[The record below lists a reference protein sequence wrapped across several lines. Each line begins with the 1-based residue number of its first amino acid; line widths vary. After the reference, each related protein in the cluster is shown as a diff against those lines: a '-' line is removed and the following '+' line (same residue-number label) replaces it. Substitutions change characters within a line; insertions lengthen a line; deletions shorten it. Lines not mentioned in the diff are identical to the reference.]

1 MPPVKVT
8 RKKKET
14 HINWISCNS
23 YKNWVHPRCPGLNK
37 KKYRNWKTFEGKEN
51 RSLFQ
56 VIKCCSKSIITSGIQ
71 QTEELPSLLPNI
83 HRTRFHQD
91 VMLSSII
98 TPTKTKVQFRKFG
111 QQQHQRNVK
120 HKKTSWK
127 DVRTY

>member
-1 MPPVKVT
+1 MSRAKQ
-8 RKKKET
+8 KKIQKL
-14 HINWISCNS
+14 
-23 YKNWVHPRCPGLNK
+23 KN
-37 KKYRNWKTFEGKEN
+37 FEGKEN

-56 VIKCCSKSIITSGIQ
+56 VIKCCSKSIFTSGIQ

-120 HKKTSWK
+120 HKKTS
-127 DVRTY
+127 